1 MLVLLVSLTTVQD
14 IEATAEADARL
25 RPGCSAAFQAPVAP
39 LAASAASAGLA
50 STGSGVGGGA
60 VAGAGAGGGAGAEEE
75 GIVLVA
81 EVRDASM
88 TAADLAALRDTIRSS
103 VAREHGEGL
112 SALLL
117 LKPHAA
123 RKVSQHSAAQLGA
136 FAHRMPRWRQPCLRC
151 FAPVAGAS

>member
-1 MLVLLVSLTTVQD
+1 MFFLLAALPSIQD

-39 LAASAASAGLA
+39 LATSAAAPSAASAG
-50 STGSGVGGGA
+50 SGVGSGA
-60 VAGAGAGGGAGAEEE
+60 GCGAGGAAGAEEE

-81 EVRDASM
+81 EVRDAAM
-88 TAADLAALRDTIRSS
+88 TAADLAALRDSIRSS

-112 SALLL
+112 AALLL

-123 RKVSQHSAAQLGA
+123 RKVSPCGAARLEHARSSGC
-136 FAHRMPRWRQPCLRC
+136 RLVSVLLP
-151 FAPVAGAS
+151 PVAEAS